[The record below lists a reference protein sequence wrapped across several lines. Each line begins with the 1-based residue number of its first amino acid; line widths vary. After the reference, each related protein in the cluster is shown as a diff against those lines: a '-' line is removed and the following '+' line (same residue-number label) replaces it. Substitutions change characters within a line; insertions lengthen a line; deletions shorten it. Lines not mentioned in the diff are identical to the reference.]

1 MQSTNRK
8 WQNHLKAKGLI
19 PFLLDRVSS
28 HARSSLWQ
36 HERGSFDF
44 PINDRELDDALS
56 QAFFAL
62 NEHFPTE
69 LYIEVTSRCNLDC
82 LMCVR
87 SMFERKTEDM
97 PLNLFKGIVDEIVD
111 EYPLAYVHLY
121 GIGDPLMDETLFE
134 KLDYAGRKGMR
145 NTILFT
151 NGQNLL
157 KDDNY
162 KKLADSSVP
171 IFGVDIDGFT
181 AASYEQIRRG
191 GSFDTLIRNVTAF
204 KKHLDGLSEYKRLEI
219 AYQIYAGINDTE
231 QEMQAFVSWCEDQG
245 LEYKFVTLHTW
256 ADLRSDVPMSEIDG
270 LAEPNDRAVARTGPC
285 CSLWNP
291 MILSDGRM
299 THCFLD
305 ANGKCTLGNVGE
317 EGIRSIW
324 QNAHRRLRANQVKG
338 IYEGVCKECGSGSCV
353 ELPGFNSRNYPDV
366 LRDGEG

>member
-1 MQSTNRK
+1 MKSTNRK

-28 HARSSLWQ
+28 HARSSQWQ

-44 PINDRELDDALS
+44 PIDDRELDDALS

-62 NEHFPTE
+62 NENFPTE

-82 LMCVR
+82 IMCAR
-87 SMFERKTEDM
+87 SMFRRESADM
-97 PLNLFKGIVDEIVD
+97 DVALFRGIVDEIMR

-121 GIGDPLMDETLFE
+121 GIGDPLMDETLFS
-134 KLDYAGRKGMR
+134 KLDYAGRRGLH

-157 KDDNY
+157 KDDSY
-162 KKLADSSVP
+162 RRLADTSVP
-171 IFGVDIDGFT
+171 IFGVDIDGFRPE
-181 AASYEQIRRG
+181 SYERIRRG
-191 GSFDTLIRNVTAF
+191 GSFDTVIRGVTTF
-204 KKHLDGLSEYKRLEI
+204 KRHLDSLSGYKRLEI
-219 AYQIYAGINDTE
+219 AYQIYAGINDSE
-231 QEMQAFVSWCEDQG
+231 QEMRAFADWCEDNG

-256 ADLRSDVPMSEIDG
+256 ADLRTDVPMSEVEG
-270 LAEPNDRAVARTGPC
+270 LAEPNDRAAARTGPC

-305 ANGKCTLGNVGE
+305 ANGQGALGNVGE
-317 EGIRSIW
+317 EGIKAIW
-324 QNAHRRLRANQVKG
+324 QNAHRRIRANQVQG
-338 IYEGVCKECGSGSCV
+338 VYEGVCSGCGSGSCV

-366 LRDGEG
+366 LRGGRS